1 MFGNILWL
9 GLKNGKTIF
18 YVETFHL
25 AKGIL
30 VLINVETSF
39 LIFSNRDPSVLGF
52 ELIFLFLKTNLK
64 SVWVTKWCG
73 GKDHLIHIH
82 QEKNYGMK
90 TQLGNHKLGSAT

>member
-1 MFGNILWL
+1 MFGNILSL

-25 AKGIL
+25 AKRIL
-30 VLINVETSF
+30 VFINVETSF
-39 LIFSNRDPSVLGF
+39 LIPSNRDPSALGF
-52 ELIFLFLKTNLK
+52 ELIFLFLKINL

-73 GKDHLIHIH
+73 GKDHLTHIH

-90 TQLGNHKLGSAT
+90 AQLGSHKLGSAT